1 MKAKIAALVVA
12 LAAVAPSAWA
22 AEAEDPVGD
31 LAQITGLSERKVQM
45 IVGNRSSFAEYPY
58 TYQRSLE
65 KFVDAVGEV
74 RYQMLISGHPVE
86 LQDEQ
91 GRTIT
96 FQIRDSKLVTL

>member
-22 AEAEDPVGD
+22 QEDPVGD

-74 RYQMLISGHPVE
+74 RYQMLISGQPVE

-91 GRTIT
+91 GRKIV

>member
-22 AEAEDPVGD
+22 AEEEDPVGD

-45 IVGNRSSFAEYPY
+45 IVGNRTSFAEYPY

-74 RYQMLISGHPVE
+74 RYQMLISGQPVDF
-86 LQDEQ
+86 QDDQ

-96 FQIRDSKLVTL
+96 FQIRNSKLVVL

>member
-22 AEAEDPVGD
+22 QEDPVGD

-45 IVGNRSSFAEYPY
+45 IIGNRSSFAEYPY

-74 RYQMLISGHPVE
+74 RYQMLISGQPVE

-91 GRTIT
+91 GRKIV
-96 FQIRDSKLVTL
+96 FQIRDSKLVAL

>member
-12 LAAVAPSAWA
+12 LATVAPAAWA
-22 AEAEDPVGD
+22 AEEEDPVGD

-74 RYQMLISGHPVE
+74 RYQMLISGQPIE
-86 LQDEQ
+86 LQDDQ
-91 GRTIT
+91 GRNVV
-96 FQIRDSKLVTL
+96 FQIRESKLVEL

>member
-22 AEAEDPVGD
+22 QEDPVGD

-74 RYQMLISGHPVE
+74 RYQMLISGQPVE
-86 LQDEQ
+86 LQDDQ
-91 GRTIT
+91 GRKIV

>member
-22 AEAEDPVGD
+22 QESEDPVGD

-45 IVGNRSSFAEYPY
+45 ILGNRTSFAEYPY

-74 RYQMLISGHPVE
+74 RYEMLISGQPVE

-91 GRTIT
+91 GRKIV

>member
-22 AEAEDPVGD
+22 QEDPVGD
-31 LAQITGLSERKVQM
+31 LTQITGLSERKVQM

-74 RYQMLISGHPVE
+74 RYQMLISGQPVE
-86 LQDEQ
+86 LQDDQ
-91 GRTIT
+91 GRKIV

>member
-22 AEAEDPVGD
+22 QEDPIGD

-74 RYQMLISGHPVE
+74 RYQMLISGQPVE

-91 GRTIT
+91 GRKIV